1 MNSVVIDNVV
11 RPCDPT
17 KLDAPIGNNPRQG
30 ATRDVAATS
39 RKPAAWRR
47 ALAFAGPGYMVAVG
61 YMDPG
66 NWATDLG
73 GGAAC
78 GYSLL
83 SVVLVSSLM
92 AMLLQAAAVRLGVAS
107 GMDLAESCRR
117 YFAPP
122 VNLALWIGCEIAVV
136 ACNVAEVLG
145 MAYGLGLLFH
155 IPLVVGVLIAFGD
168 VMLILKL
175 QSGGMRYLQAL
186 IIALVALVGG
196 CFAVEL
202 WWLHPSMAAVGA
214 GFVPTT
220 AIMTN
225 PAMLYLAVGILG
237 ATVMPHNLYLHSSI
251 VRSLESRRSEAETA
265 QHIRY
270 ATLDSNVAL
279 AIAFFI
285 NVAILVLAAGAFW
298 HPGTPPR
305 TLGLEEAHRLLAPV
319 LGTSAAGVIFG
330 AALVA
335 SGLSSSITGTLAGQ
349 VVMEGFLDLRI
360 SRAKRALLTRTLA
373 IVPAVAVTAWLGSD
387 GGSQLLVLS
396 QVILGVQLPFA
407 VIPLLWFT
415 TRTRH
420 LGPHAFKRSTGMLL
434 WTVALVLVA
443 VNGWALYELC

>member
-1 MNSVVIDNVV
+1 VNSVVIDNVV
-11 RPCDPT
+11 RPVDPRELEAT
-17 KLDAPIGNNPRQG
+17 ARARPYGTGVAGSPRKAP
-30 ATRDVAATS
+30 S
-39 RKPAAWRR
+39 WRR

-66 NWATDLG
+66 NWATDVG

-83 SVVLVSSLM
+83 SVVLVSSFM

-107 GMDLAESCRR
+107 GMDLAQSCRR
-117 YFAPP
+117 YFSPA

-145 MAYGLGLLFH
+145 MACGLGLLFH
-155 IPLVVGVLIAFGD
+155 IPLVIGVLIALAD

-186 IIALVALVGG
+186 IIALVALIGG
-196 CFAVEL
+196 CFALQL
-202 WWLHPSMAAVGA
+202 WWLHPPMAAVSA
-214 GFVPTT
+214 GFLPTT
-220 AIMTN
+220 RVLTD
-225 PAMLYLAVGILG
+225 PTMLYLGVGILG

-251 VRSLESRRSEAETA
+251 VRSSGVGAGEAEIRRR
-265 QHIRY
+265 IRY
-270 ATLDSNVAL
+270 ATADSNVAL
-279 AIAFFI
+279 AIAFFV
-285 NVAILVLAAGAFW
+285 NVGILVLAAGAFW
-298 HPGTPPR
+298 HPGAPPR
-305 TLGLEEAHRLLAPV
+305 TLGLEEAHRLLSPI

-330 AALVA
+330 AALIA

-349 VVMEGFLDLRI
+349 AVMEGFLELRM
-360 SRAKRALLTRTLA
+360 SRARRALLTRALA
-373 IVPAVAVTAWLGSD
+373 IIPAVAVTAWLGAEGASR
-387 GGSQLLVLS
+387 LMVLS

-420 LGPHAFKRSTGMLL
+420 LGAHAFKRSTGALL
-434 WTVALVLVA
+434 WAVALLLVA
-443 VNGWALYELC
+443 VNVWTIYRMC